1 VVGAGNVGALIV
13 GVSSRGEG
21 SRAALST
28 PTLRFLPGVAAG
40 ALVEEPVGGDWP
52 REAAS
57 SDLGRL

>member
-1 VVGAGNVGALIV
+1 VGALIV